1 MNYYDIWVNLRPG
14 VNDMEFVRA
23 VRAYLDHIV
32 AGGHMA
38 GYRIRR
44 RKFGFGPEGLGE
56 FSISLEF
63 ESLAKLDAAF
73 AEIATRTGV
82 VEGLHHAVYS
92 SVTDFKSALYRDF
105 PDSVREA

>member
-1 MNYYDIWVNLRPG
+1 MDYYDIWVNLRPG
-14 VNDMEFVRA
+14 TDDLEFVKA
-23 VRAYLDHIV
+23 VRAYMDHIV

-63 ESLAKLDAAF
+63 ESLAKLDDAF
-73 AEIATRTGV
+73 DEIARRSGV
-82 VEGLHHAVYS
+82 VEDLHHAVYS
-92 SVTDFKSALYRDF
+92 RVTDFKSGLYRDF
-105 PDSVREA
+105 PDPVRGT